1 MPRSAG
7 WYFKFIDANTAVAI
21 ENLSETDAWPQ
32 SAVNAANDATPGDN
46 VAGDIVTIYRGEIA
60 STRSWNDISN
70 TWVAIASFVNGQL
83 VVHGGISAD
92 NLAAR
97 IIGANHLVAD
107 LLLATVIRV
116 GDNNILLDGRDNV
129 MPAVSVFDKQ
139 SVQVERVRMGQLG
152 SDTTDWGLV
161 IRDRNDNV
169 IISQDGLGIGVVGDV
184 NIDGEI
190 SADHISSDVSECG

>member
-1 MPRSAG
+1 M
-7 WYFKFIDANTAVAI
+7 
-21 ENLSETDAWPQ
+21 
-32 SAVNAANDATPGDN
+32 
-46 VAGDIVTIYRGEIA
+46 
-60 STRSWNDISN
+60 
-70 TWVAIASFVNGQL
+70 
-83 VVHGGISAD
+83 HGGISAD

-184 NIDGEI
+184 NIEGDI
-190 SADHISSDVSECG
+190 SADHISSDVLNVVTLYTGVCPRPVRPRKHSPPYRMTETITV

>member
-1 MPRSAG
+1 MDATDRYEWRSKRIGTTGNWGKFQAPKLATNWSEITQDQIDALTLPRSAG

-21 ENLSETDAWPQ
+21 ENLSETDAWPA

-60 STRSWNDISN
+60 STRSWNDISM

-97 IIGANHLVAD
+97 IIGANHLIAD
-107 LLLATVIRV
+107 LVLATVIRV
-116 GDNNILLDGRDNV
+116 GDNNILLDGRDTV

-139 SVQVERVRMGQLG
+139 AVQVERVRMGQ
-152 SDTTDWGLV
+152 
-161 IRDRNDNV
+161 
-169 IISQDGLGIGVVGDV
+169 VG
-184 NIDGEI
+184 E
-190 SADHISSDVSECG
+190 